1 VVIIA
6 GEIEI
11 DPITL
16 LVVLVVIAVAIYAAL
31 WIWGKLNPKSNL
43 LEKRGLMKS
52 IFDFNRLPTVP
63 TIRIVSKGNLV
74 CLELGKRARLRE
86 NSLKDNID
94 DKGWDIQSTPIPIIE
109 GKNIEL
115 GYLTHPA
122 GCTLEIKPV
131 IKIIRAD
138 DDGNPVYTLVPSVDD
153 NGKEILN
160 AEGKPVLIKKPEYI
174 EASFEGVIGV
184 QSDLDDFNESTER
197 EISKA
202 WVLPLLV
209 GIIVGVIF
217 FAPLI
222 AYVMSYI
229 ARIGR

>member
-1 VVIIA
+1 MTS
-6 GEIEI
+6 EINI

-16 LVVLVVIAVAIYAAL
+16 LLVLVVIVVAIYAAL

-43 LEKRGLMKS
+43 LEKRGLMKQM
-52 IFDFNRLPTVP
+52 FDFNRLPTVP
-63 TIRIVSKGNLV
+63 TIRIVSKGGLV

-86 NSLKDNID
+86 NSLKDTID
-94 DKGWDIQSTPIPIIE
+94 NKGWDIRSNPIPIIE

-122 GCTLEIKPV
+122 GCTLDLKPV
-131 IKIIRAD
+131 VKIQRAD
-138 DDGNPVYTLVPSVDD
+138 DDGNPVYTLLPSVDE
-153 NGKEILN
+153 NGKELLDAN
-160 AEGKPVLIKKPEYI
+160 NKPILIKVPEYI
-174 EASFEGVIGV
+174 EAAFEGIIGV

-202 WVLPLLV
+202 WMLPLLV
-209 GIIVGVIF
+209 GIIAGVVF

-222 AYVMSYI
+222 AYVMTWI
-229 ARIGR
+229 AGMGR

>member
-1 VVIIA
+1 LA

-16 LVVLVVIAVAIYAAL
+16 LIVLVVIAVGIYAVL

-52 IFDFNRLPTVP
+52 MFDFNRLPTVP
-63 TIRIVSKGNLV
+63 TIRIVSKGGLV

-94 DKGWDIQSTPIPIIE
+94 DKGWDIESTPIPIIE
-109 GKNIEL
+109 GKQIEL

-122 GCTLEIKPV
+122 GCTLDLKPFV
-131 IKIIRAD
+131 KIQRAD
-138 DDGNPVYTLVPSVDD
+138 DDGNPVYTLVPSVDE

-184 QSDLDDFNESTER
+184 HSDLDDFNESTER

-202 WVLPLLV
+202 WMLPLLV
-209 GIIVGVIF
+209 GIIVGW
-217 FAPLI
+217 
-222 AYVMSYI
+222 YSSHH
-229 ARIGR
+229 